1 MLLMERTLQEIMAA
15 KDRLI
20 FLFQNLELVINL
32 KKTILQPVKQLGF
45 LQLQINTEEITLSL
59 LEEKLTHII

>member
-15 KDRLI
+15 KDRLV

-32 KKTILQPVKQLGF
+32 KKTILQPVKQLGI
-45 LQLQINTEEITLSL
+45 LQLQINTEKITLSL